1 MKKTALMGLIVA
13 AIGAAMIASLGT
25 LNLAF
30 AQANNL
36 FGKEASQLARCQT
49 DCLGEPNTNKGGMGQ
64 HSSSSVSGGSGPTG
78 SRVGI
83 GNVGE
88 DILGSTEK
96 LTPSEVIGR
105 LCGPTGG
112 GCP

>member
-1 MKKTALMGLIVA
+1 MGLSIA
-13 AIGAAMIASLGT
+13 AIGAALMTSLGT
-25 LNLAF
+25 SNVAF

-36 FGKEASQLARCQT
+36 FGQEASQLGQCQS
-49 DCLGEPNTNKGGMGQ
+49 DCLGDPNTSKGGMGQ
-64 HSSSSVSGGSGPTG
+64 HSSSSVSGGSGPAG
-78 SRVGI
+78 QRVGI

-88 DILGSTEK
+88 DILGSNEK

-105 LCGPTGG
+105 LCGSSGG